1 MIDPAQIVQMGFYSH
16 IMTKVSS
23 SEHFT
28 NPAMLFFFACL
39 YGIYT
44 LAQNEDYQILIK
56 QWAENALGYNE
67 SSLRVPMHQK
77 TYRTFVGFGV
87 SQETTKP
94 AMSPKFL
101 AVLHFLKKA
110 SCDKISG
117 YNEIMKMN
125 AVKYDEE
132 PTEEYMLLP
141 SYNERILMTDDS
153 IAGSPTIFLE
163 ITVENDKR
171 RFDHDDH
178 KDKSSSSVSTSGP
191 NKLKKQY
198 IFTLFTRGKKNMGV
212 LMDYMDVLV
221 KTYEKETAPKVEQ
234 KLFELT
240 RSQVDDDD
248 DRTKLV
254 YREFPYYSNKH
265 LDKNIFF
272 EGRGAFIE
280 FMDRFGPVGTHDD
293 LYVKMGVTKKAFLL
307 LYGSPGCGKSTLIKG
322 LLNRTGRHGIMVRWD
337 RLKTCADFC
346 SLFRSP
352 KINGKPFKLEDY
364 IFIFEDFDAN
374 SNETLKKRKTDGLDK
389 KALLRAIKTLKKT
402 TKDGGQDG
410 DGDDG
415 HGDDADDDS
424 CSAGDSDTDPKNVAK
439 QHLTHVLEK
448 LEKPTADE
456 LTLECVLNVMDGIAE
471 MPGGMMVFTTNHFDK
486 IDPAFYRS
494 GRIDKIV
501 EFKKASVLIIKEMVF
516 RFFDIGL
523 PDDGSE
529 TVGQYD
535 AWFSK
540 MRDYEIS
547 TADIQTLCFDYGKR
561 TIEECLDALV
571 ARFVDASI

>member
-1 MIDPAQIVQMGFYSH
+1 MMIDPVQIVQMGFYSH
-16 IMTKVSS
+16 IMSKVSN

-28 NPAMLFFFACL
+28 NPSMLFFFACL

-44 LAQNEDYQILIK
+44 LAQNEDYQSTVK
-56 QWAENALGYNE
+56 QWIENLLGYNE

-77 TYRTFVGFGV
+77 TFRTFIGFGA

-101 AVLHFLKKA
+101 AVLHFLQKA

-117 YNEIMKMN
+117 YHEIMKMN
-125 AVKYDEE
+125 PARYDEE

-141 SYNERILMTDDS
+141 SYNERILMTES
-153 IAGSPTIFLE
+153 FAGSSSIFLE
-163 ITVENDKR
+163 ITIEHEKR
-171 RFDHDDH
+171 RFDHDDS
-178 KDKSSSSVSTSGP
+178 KDKSTVSGA

-198 IFTLFTRGKKNMGV
+198 IFTLFTRGKKNMNV
-212 LMDYMDVLV
+212 LMKYMDDLV

-254 YREFPYYSNKH
+254 YREFPFHSNKH
-265 LDKNIFF
+265 FDRNIFF
-272 EGRGAFIE
+272 EGRHDFQD
-280 FMDRFGPVGTHDD
+280 FLNRFGKTGTHDD

-307 LYGSPGCGKSTLIKG
+307 LHGEPGCGKSTLIKG
-322 LLNRTGRHGIMVRWD
+322 LLNKTGRHGVMVRWD

-389 KALLRAIKTLKKT
+389 KALLQAIKTLKKT
-402 TKDGGQDG
+402 TKDGDDG
-410 DGDDG
+410 DGDG
-415 HGDDADDDS
+415 DADDDCGS
-424 CSAGDSDTDPKNVAK
+424 TGDSDTDPKNVAK

-471 MPGGMMVFTTNHFDK
+471 MPGGMMVFTTNHFEK

-501 EFKKASVLIIKEMVF
+501 EFKKASVKIIKEMVF

-529 TVGQYD
+529 KDDIQQYD

-547 TADIQTLCFDYGKR
+547 TADIQTICFDYGKR
-561 TIEECLDALV
+561 TMEECLDALV
-571 ARFVDASI
+571 ARFGN

>member
-1 MIDPAQIVQMGFYSH
+1 MIDPVQIVQMGFYSH
-16 IMTKVSS
+16 IMSKVSN

-28 NPAMLFFFACL
+28 NPTMLFFFACL

-44 LAQNEDYQILIK
+44 LAQNEEYQATVK
-56 QWAENALGYNE
+56 QWLESALGYNE

-77 TYRTFVGFGV
+77 TFRTFIGFGA

-101 AVLHFLKKA
+101 AVLHFLQKA

-117 YNEIMKMN
+117 YHEIMKMN
-125 AVKYDEE
+125 PARYDEE

-141 SYNERILMTDDS
+141 SYNERILMEES
-153 IAGSPTIFLE
+153 LSIFLE
-163 ITVENDKR
+163 ITIEHEKR
-171 RFDHDDH
+171 RFDHDES
-178 KDKSSSSVSTSGP
+178 KDKSAVSGA

-198 IFTLFTRGKKNMGV
+198 IFTLFTKGKKNMNV
-212 LMDYMDVLV
+212 LMKYMDDLV
-221 KTYEKETAPKVEQ
+221 KTYEKETAAKVEQ

-254 YREFPYYSNKH
+254 YREFPFHSNKH
-265 LDKNIFF
+265 FDRNIFF
-272 EGRGAFIE
+272 EGRGDFQD
-280 FMDRFGPVGTHDD
+280 FLDRFGPTGTHDD

-307 LYGSPGCGKSTLIKG
+307 LHGSPGCGKSTLIKG
-322 LLNRTGRHGIMVRWD
+322 LLNKTGRHGVMVRWD

-389 KALLRAIKTLKKT
+389 KALLQAIKTLKKT
-402 TKDGGQDG
+402 TKDGDDG
-410 DGDDG
+410 DGD
-415 HGDDADDDS
+415 GDAEDDCGS
-424 CSAGDSDTDPKNVAK
+424 TGDSDTDPKNVAK

-471 MPGGMMVFTTNHFDK
+471 MPGGMMVFTTNHFEK

-501 EFKKASVLIIKEMVF
+501 ELKKASVPIIKEMVF
-516 RFFDIGL
+516 RFFDIDIL
-523 PDDGSE
+523 DNE
-529 TVGQYD
+529 RFD

-547 TADIQTLCFDYGKR
+547 TADIQTICFDYGKR
-561 TIEECLDALV
+561 TIDECLDALV
-571 ARFVDASI
+571 ARFDN